1 MRERSELGCVCVC
14 PCVAGAGL
22 VAASASS
29 DDDDELELR
38 IFPLTPCCV
47 NESSWAGRTLF
58 FFLLFVAVDLESYY
72 CSSDISCPIPFSFVY
87 AIPWWFLLSCSAGEG
102 RGGKRREE
110 EGSQKKNFFVV
121 FPCFCFASPTPCLMM
136 LCSFL

>member
-1 MRERSELGCVCVC
+1 MC

-38 IFPLTPCCV
+38 FFPPTPCCV

-58 FFLLFVAVDLESYY
+58 FFLLSVAVDFESYY
-72 CSSDISCPIPFSFVY
+72 CSSGISCPIPFSFVY

-110 EGSQKKNFFVV
+110 EGSQKNFSLLFFPAFVLPPPPLV
-121 FPCFCFASPTPCLMM
+121 
-136 LCSFL
+136 

>member
-1 MRERSELGCVCVC
+1 MCVCVR
-14 PCVAGAGL
+14 VWLG
-22 VAASASS
+22 AASASS

-110 EGSQKKNFFVV
+110 EGSQKKKFLCCVSLLLFCLPHPLFDDAVFF
-121 FPCFCFASPTPCLMM
+121 SLI
-136 LCSFL
+136 